1 MAERMTFAQFRHK
14 LERRTL
20 SDDEV
25 EDYLETEP
33 GAVPV
38 RVRFRPGT
46 LLDEPPPGY
55 DIDHELNRYRI
66 DLNRRVARRAARA
79 AKPRVVAEG
88 DSWFRLP
95 FFWWQAIATR
105 IASDERFAV
114 RNIAHWGDTLH
125 EMLERK
131 EYLGAIGEFR
141 PSWLIL
147 SAGGNDV
154 QEALGDGKL
163 LRDYDPQRPLEQS
176 ITPDGDALFQR
187 ITVGYR
193 QLLGEVAQAAP
204 DVRILCYGYDYPR
217 PEVADGQFIGR
228 FLDGHRYPRESWTRL
243 VAVIMQRLNQAIEA
257 AMPAAPNAVFM
268 SCLHVTDDYTWYDDM
283 HPANDGFKALA
294 RKFEARMAQRRAK
307 RKRGSRKRRKRN

>member
-1 MAERMTFAQFRHK
+1 MAERMTFAQFRRK

-46 LLDEPPPGY
+46 LLDEPPPDY
-55 DIDHELNRYRI
+55 DIDHALNRYRI
-66 DLNRRVARRAARA
+66 DLNHKAARRAARA
-79 AKPRVVAEG
+79 EKPRVVAEG

-114 RNIAHWGDTLH
+114 RNIAHWGDTLR
-125 EMLERK
+125 EMLARK
-131 EYLGAIGEFR
+131 EYLGAIEEFQ
-141 PSWLIL
+141 PSWFIL

-154 QEALGDGKL
+154 QELLGDGKL
-163 LRDYDPQRPLEQS
+163 LFDYDPQRPLDQS
-176 ITPDGDALFQR
+176 ITPDGDALFAS
-187 ITVGYR
+187 ITAGYR
-193 QLLGEVAQAAP
+193 QLLAEVAEAAA
-204 DVRILCYGYDYPR
+204 DVRILCYGYDFPR

-228 FLDGHRYPRESWTRL
+228 FLDGHRYPRELWPAL
-243 VAVIMQRLNQAIEA
+243 IEVIMHRLNQAIEA

-268 SCLHVTDDYTWYDDM
+268 SCLHTTDAYTWYDDM

-294 RKFEARMAQRRAK
+294 TKFEKRMARAT
-307 RKRGSRKRRKRN
+307 RKRRSRKRRKRN